1 MDPKPGEP
9 VLLFESPAAFERW
22 LAKQH
27 RSATVVWIKHVK
39 KATGAPS
46 ITWSEA
52 VDVALCYGWIDG
64 QSKSLDDRHFVQR
77 YTPRRATSVWS
88 KLNRERV
95 GRLIAAGRMQPAGLA
110 EIERAKADG
119 RWESAYDSPKTA
131 SVPDDLSAA
140 LAKRPAAKA
149 AFATLDAT
157 NRYAILHRL
166 MTAKQPATRARR
178 LATFVDMLEAGKTLH
193 PRRGPATSTAAAPPR
208 RRPAKSAAAAPSP
221 SPSSAAAP
229 SPSSARKR
237 RR

>member
-1 MDPKPGEP
+1 MDPKPGEH
-9 VLLFESPAAFERW
+9 VLPFETAAAFERW
-22 LAKQH
+22 LARNH
-27 RSATVVWIKHVK
+27 RSATVVWIKHARK
-39 KATGAPS
+39 ETGMPS

-95 GRLIAAGRMQPAGLA
+95 ERLIAAGRMQPAGLA

-119 RWESAYDSPKTA
+119 RWDMAYDSPKTA
-131 SVPDDLSAA
+131 TVPDDLVRA

-166 MTAKQPATRARR
+166 MIAKQPTTRARR

-193 PRRGPATSTAAAPPR
+193 PRRPAKAATAARPR
-208 RRPAKSAAAAPSP
+208 
-221 SPSSAAAP
+221 
-229 SPSSARKR
+229 SSARSR

>member
-9 VLLFESPAAFERW
+9 VLPFDTAVAFERW

-27 RSATVVWIKHVK
+27 RSATVVWIKHAMK
-39 KATGAPS
+39 GTGMPS

-95 GRLIAAGRMQPAGLA
+95 GRLIADGRMQPAGLA
-110 EIERAKADG
+110 EVERAKADG
-119 RWESAYDSPKTA
+119 RWDAAYDSPKTA
-131 SVPDDLSAA
+131 DVPDDLASA

-166 MTAKQPATRARR
+166 MTAKQPMTRARR

-193 PRRGPATSTAAAPPR
+193 PRRAPAKAAAAARPRPSAR
-208 RRPAKSAAAAPSP
+208 RRP
-221 SPSSAAAP
+221 
-229 SPSSARKR
+229 R
-237 RR
+237 